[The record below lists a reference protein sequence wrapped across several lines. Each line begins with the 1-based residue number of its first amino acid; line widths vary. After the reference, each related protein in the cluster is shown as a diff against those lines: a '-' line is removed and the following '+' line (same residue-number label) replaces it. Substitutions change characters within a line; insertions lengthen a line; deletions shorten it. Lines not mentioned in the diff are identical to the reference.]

1 MEINETQT
9 KKRSYRAVFLGIN
22 KQFISIRWKLVSTYL
37 LLIMITLFLINSFIQ
52 VSLTNS
58 ALQQR
63 KVHLLTQGNIIAN
76 RVGPNLYAIDKEHT
90 RLYLEKV
97 VVNLSLDLKS
107 RVMVTNVEGKVL
119 MDSYEEY
126 LGRNLMDVR
135 EVSKAIQGI
144 SEVNQYR
151 FLDVGRVVYVGVPLL
166 DKGNIIGSILVVS
179 SLEELF
185 GDVKTTM
192 RQFIMLSMLSIIFTG
207 VVSFFFADIIS
218 TPVERLT
225 DVVKGVTQGRTN
237 LRAAEDGNDELA
249 KLSSSF
255 NQMISRLSQIDDQ
268 RKTFVSNVSHELRTP
283 LSSIKILS
291 ESLLHNPT
299 VKPEVYQ
306 EFLIDINTEV
316 DRLNNIINNLL
327 YLVDLEKEGMKL
339 DYSLTYLNWLIR
351 NVVAFLRPLAQQK
364 NLTLTFEEREECQI
378 YVDKERI
385 QQCLINLIA
394 NGIKFT
400 PEGGSIVV
408 RLNQEKE
415 HGIIEVSDTGIGIP
429 SDKLPL
435 IFDRFYRVDEA
446 RARNTGGSGLGL
458 SICQQIINLHEGRI
472 EVTSESQ
479 KGTRFII
486 YLPIPEQSP
495 GGVLS

>member
-1 MEINETQT
+1 M
-9 KKRSYRAVFLGIN
+9 
-22 KQFISIRWKLVSTYL
+22 
-37 LLIMITLFLINSFIQ
+37 LLIIITLFLINSFIQ

-76 RVGPNLYAIDKEHT
+76 RVGPNLYAIEKEHT
-90 RLYLEKV
+90 RLYLEKI

-107 RVMVTNVEGKVL
+107 RVLVTNIDGKVL

-126 LGRNLMDVR
+126 LGRDLGTVP
-135 EVSKAIQGI
+135 EVAQAIQGV

-166 DKGNIIGSILVVS
+166 DKGNLIGAILVVS

-185 GDVKTTM
+185 DEVKATM
-192 RQFIMLSMLSIIFTG
+192 RQFLMLSLLSIIFTG
-207 VVSFFFADIIS
+207 IVSFFFADIIS
-218 TPVERLT
+218 TPVEKLT
-225 DVVKGVTQGRTN
+225 EVVRGVTQGRTD
-237 LRAAEDGNDELA
+237 LRAVEAGNDELA

-299 VKPEVYQ
+299 VKPEMVQ
-306 EFLIDINTEV
+306 EFLVDINTEV
-316 DRLNNIINNLL
+316 DRLNNIINSLL

-364 NLTLTFEEREECQI
+364 NLTMHFEEVSECQI
-378 YVDKERI
+378 YLDKERI
-385 QQCLINLIA
+385 QQCLINIIA
-394 NGIKFT
+394 NAIKFT
-400 PEGGSIVV
+400 PEGGDITV
-408 RLNQEKE
+408 RLLVGRETA
-415 HGIIEVSDTGIGIP
+415 IISVADTGIGIP
-429 SDKLPL
+429 PEKLPM

-458 SICQQIINLHEGRI
+458 SISQQIINLHGGRI
-472 EVTSESQ
+472 EVTSEQS
-479 KGTRFII
+479 KGTRFSV
-486 YLPIPEQSP
+486 YLPILEESP

>member
-1 MEINETQT
+1 
-9 KKRSYRAVFLGIN
+9 
-22 KQFISIRWKLVSTYL
+22 
-37 LLIMITLFLINSFIQ
+37 MITLFLINSFIQ

-90 RLYLEKV
+90 RLYLEKI

-107 RVMVTNVEGKVL
+107 RVMVTDMNGMVL

-126 LGRNLMDVR
+126 LGSSLKDVP
-135 EVSKAIQGI
+135 EVSAATQGV
-144 SEVNQYR
+144 SKVNQYR
-151 FLDVGRVVYVGVPLL
+151 TSDVGRVVYVGVPLL
-166 DKGNIIGSILVVS
+166 DKGNIIGSVLVVS

-185 GDVKTTM
+185 TDVKATM
-192 RQFIMLSMLSIIFTG
+192 RQFIMLSLLSIIFTG

-218 TPVERLT
+218 TPVEKLT
-225 DVVKGVTQGRTN
+225 EVVRGVTQGRTE
-237 LRAAEDGNDELA
+237 LRAVEEGNDELA

-255 NQMISRLSQIDDQ
+255 NQMINRLSQIDDQ

-291 ESLLHNPT
+291 ESLLHNSS

-339 DYSLTYLNWLIR
+339 DYSLTYLNWLVR

-364 NLTLTFEEREECQI
+364 NLTLLFEEQDECQMFF
-378 YVDKERI
+378 DKERV
-385 QQCLINLIA
+385 QQCLINVIA

-400 PEGGSIVV
+400 PEGGSVTI
-408 RLNQEKE
+408 RLHQEKDRA
-415 HGIIEVSDTGIGIP
+415 IIEVADTGIGIP
-429 SDKLPL
+429 AEKLPM

-446 RARNTGGSGLGL
+446 RARKTGGSGLGL
-458 SICQQIINLHEGRI
+458 SISQQIINLHGGHI
-472 EVTSESQ
+472 DVTSDSDT
-479 KGTRFII
+479 GTRFFIH
-486 YLPIPEQSP
+486 LPILEHSP

>member
-1 MEINETQT
+1 
-9 KKRSYRAVFLGIN
+9 
-22 KQFISIRWKLVSTYL
+22 
-37 LLIMITLFLINSFIQ
+37 MITLFLINSFIQ

-63 KVHLLTQGNIIAN
+63 KVHLLTQGNIIAS
-76 RVGPNLYAIDKEHT
+76 RVAPNLYAIDKEHT
-90 RLYLEKV
+90 RLYLEQI

-107 RVMVTNVEGKVL
+107 RVMVTNLSGEVM

-126 LGRNLMDVR
+126 LGTNLKDVR
-135 EVSKAIQGI
+135 EVSKAIQGA

-151 FLDVGRVVYVGVPLL
+151 FRDVGRVVYVGVPLL
-166 DKGNIIGSILVVS
+166 DKGNIIGSVLVVS
-179 SLEELF
+179 SMEELF
-185 GDVKTTM
+185 DDVKDTM
-192 RQFIMLSMLSIIFTG
+192 RQFLMLSMLSIIFTG

-225 DVVKGVTQGRTN
+225 EVVRGVTQGRTD
-237 LRAAEDGNDELA
+237 LRAAEEGNDELA

-255 NQMISRLSQIDDQ
+255 NQMISRLSQIDSQ

-299 VKPEVYQ
+299 AKPELYL

-327 YLVDLEKEGMKL
+327 YLVDLEREGMKL

-351 NVVAFLRPLAQQK
+351 NVVAFMRPLAQQK
-364 NLTLTFEEREECQI
+364 NLTLTFDELDECQI
-378 YVDKERI
+378 YIDKERI
-385 QQCLINLIA
+385 QQCLINIIA

-400 PEGGSIVV
+400 PEGGSVTIK
-408 RLNQEKE
+408 LNQERG
-415 HGIIEVSDTGIGIP
+415 HVVIEVADTGIGIP
-429 SDKLPL
+429 AEKLPL
-435 IFDRFYRVDEA
+435 IFDRFYRVDLA
-446 RARNTGGSGLGL
+446 RARSTGGSGLGL
-458 SICQQIINLHEGRI
+458 SISNQIINLHGGRI
-472 EVTSESQ
+472 EVTSNTHD
-479 KGTRFII
+479 GTHFFIF
-486 YLPIPEQSP
+486 LPVLEQSP
-495 GGVLS
+495 GGVLT

>member
-1 MEINETQT
+1 M
-9 KKRSYRAVFLGIN
+9 
-22 KQFISIRWKLVSTYL
+22 
-37 LLIMITLFLINSFIQ
+37 LLIVITLVLINSFIQ

-76 RVGPNLYAIDKEHT
+76 RVGPNIYAIDKEHT
-90 RLYLEKV
+90 RLYLEKT
-97 VVNLSLDLKS
+97 VVNLSLELKS
-107 RVMVTNVEGKVL
+107 RVIVTDIDGTVL

-126 LGRNLMDVR
+126 QGQDLKTVR
-135 EVSKAIQGI
+135 EVAAALQGS

-151 FLDVGRVVYVGVPLL
+151 FLDVGRVVYVGVPIH
-166 DKGNIIGSILVVS
+166 DKGSLIGSVLVVS
-179 SLEELF
+179 SLEEMF
-185 GDVKTTM
+185 GDVRDTM
-192 RQFIMLSMLSIIFTG
+192 RKFVLLSLLSIIFTCI
-207 VVSFFFADIIS
+207 VSFFFADIIS
-218 TPVERLT
+218 TPIERLT
-225 DVVKGVTQGRTN
+225 DVVRGVTQGRTN
-237 LRAAEDGNDELA
+237 LRAEEEGNDELA

-255 NQMISRLSQIDDQ
+255 NQMIIRLSQTEDQ
-268 RKTFVSNVSHELRTP
+268 RRQFVSNVSHELRTP

-299 VKPEVYQ
+299 AKKEVYQ
-306 EFLIDINTEV
+306 EFLVDINTEV
-316 DRLNNIINNLL
+316 DRLNNIINSLL

-364 NLTLTFEEREECQI
+364 NISLTFVEEDECQI
-378 YVDKERI
+378 YFDKERI
-385 QQCLINLIA
+385 QQCLINIIA

-400 PEGGSIVV
+400 PDGGTVTVELS
-408 RLNQEKE
+408 REKDMAV
-415 HGIIEVSDTGIGIP
+415 IEVMDTGIGIP
-429 SDKLPL
+429 PEKLPL

-458 SICQQIINLHEGRI
+458 SISQQIINLHGGMI
-472 EVTSESQ
+472 DVTSSPQ
-479 KGTRFII
+479 GTRFHI
-486 YLPIPEQSP
+486 YLPIPELSP